1 MRFLLL
7 SVFVGLLGTNEI
19 IGQTIQEID
28 RDDLMILTGKSN
40 DTTYVVNFWATWCS
54 PCVKEIDYFEELHR
68 NDQLKNI
75 KVILVSLDFPNQV
88 KERLVPFLEKKN
100 ITASVMLMTDLN
112 YNAWIDLVDPSW
124 SGAIPATLIYNK
136 KNRVFFEKEVSRSE
150 LLEHVNQIMN

>member
-7 SVFVGLLGTNEI
+7 SVLVGLLGVNQI

-28 RDDLMILTGKSN
+28 SDELLTLTGKSN

-88 KERLVPFLEKKN
+88 KERLIPFLEKKN

-112 YNAWIDLVDPSW
+112 YNTWIDQVDPSW

-136 KNRVFFEKEVSRSE
+136 KNRVFLEKEVSMSE

>member
-7 SVFVGLLGTNEI
+7 SVLVGLLGVNQI

-28 RDDLMILTGKSN
+28 SDELLTLTGKSN

-88 KERLVPFLEKKN
+88 KERLIPFLEKKN

-112 YNAWIDLVDPSW
+112 YNTWIDQVDPSW
-124 SGAIPATLIYNK
+124 SGVIPATLIYNK
-136 KNRVFFEKEVSRSE
+136 KNRVFLEKEVSMSE